1 MPAATEP
8 FRASVVEIHT
18 PEGVSFALPL
28 AGPVSRLLALA
39 IDAAVTTTAMIAIGT
54 AASSCGPFLGDY
66 LTAAILLL
74 YFGVLTG
81 YGVLLEWFWN
91 GRTLGKRVLGLRV
104 ADAQGLRLTFPQVLI
119 RNLLR
124 AVDSLP
130 LFYLLGGMVCVLNA
144 RLQRLGD
151 MAAGTIVIRTRT
163 LTLPALP
170 AREGTRRNS
179 LRAYTALAARLRQK
193 VEPQLARIAL
203 DALRRRDEFDPAPR
217 LRLFAEMAA
226 WFRSLVEFPEDATL
240 YLTDEQYVWN
250 VVEILFENAR
260 KE

>member
-1 MPAATEP
+1 MPAVTDT

-18 PEGVSFALPL
+18 PEGVSFELPL
-28 AGPVSRLLALA
+28 AGPVSRLLALSIDGAVITVA
-39 IDAAVTTTAMIAIGT
+39 IIALGT
-54 AASSCGPFLGDY
+54 AGSALGPWFGDY
-66 LTAAILLL
+66 IAAALILL
-74 YFGVLTG
+74 YFTVLIG

-104 ADAQGLRLTFPQVLI
+104 ADAQGVRLTFAQVLV

-130 LFYLLGGMVCVLNA
+130 LFYLVGGIVCVLNP

-151 MAAGTIVIRTRT
+151 IAAGTIVIRTRN
-163 LTLPALP
+163 LKLPTLPAG
-170 AREGTRRNS
+170 RGTRQNS
-179 LRAYTALAARLRQK
+179 LRTSTALAARLRQK
-193 VEPQLARIAL
+193 VEPELARIAL
-203 DALRRRDEFDPAPR
+203 DALRRRDELEPAAR

-250 VVEILFENAR
+250 AVEILFESAR

>member
-28 AGPVSRLLALA
+28 AGPVSRLLALS
-39 IDAAVTTTAMIAIGT
+39 IDAGVTTVAIIAIGT
-54 AASSCGPFLGDY
+54 AGSALGPWFGDY
-66 LTAAILLL
+66 IAAAIVLL
-74 YFGVLTG
+74 YFSVLIG

-91 GRTLGKRVLGLRV
+91 GRTLGKRALGLRV
-104 ADAQGLRLTFPQVLI
+104 ADAQGLRLTFSQVLI

-130 LFYLLGGMVCVLNA
+130 AFYLLGGMVCVLNP

-151 MAAGTIVIRTRT
+151 IAAGTIVIRTRN
-163 LTLPALP
+163 LKLPALP
-170 AREGTRRNS
+170 ARQGARQNS
-179 LRAYTALAARLRQK
+179 LRTYVALAARLRQK
-193 VEPQLARIAL
+193 TEPELARIAL
-203 DALRRRDEFDPAPR
+203 DALRRRDELEPAAR

-226 WFRSLVEFPEDATL
+226 RFRSLVEFPEDATL

-250 VVEILFENAR
+250 VVEILFESAR